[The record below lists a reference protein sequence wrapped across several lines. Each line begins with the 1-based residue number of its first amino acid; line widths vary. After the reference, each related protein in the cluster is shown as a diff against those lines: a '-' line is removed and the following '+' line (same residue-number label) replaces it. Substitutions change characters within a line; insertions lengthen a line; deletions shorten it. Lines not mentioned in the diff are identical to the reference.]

1 MPEGHRS
8 TPHTIGAEVGV
19 RRFKF
24 VTYICVCGGGAIYN
38 GHLEFIDHVFVQRV
52 ISLDLGE
59 LGILIEMS

>member
-1 MPEGHRS
+1 M
-8 TPHTIGAEVGV
+8 
-19 RRFKF
+19 
-24 VTYICVCGGGAIYN
+24 CVGGGAIYN